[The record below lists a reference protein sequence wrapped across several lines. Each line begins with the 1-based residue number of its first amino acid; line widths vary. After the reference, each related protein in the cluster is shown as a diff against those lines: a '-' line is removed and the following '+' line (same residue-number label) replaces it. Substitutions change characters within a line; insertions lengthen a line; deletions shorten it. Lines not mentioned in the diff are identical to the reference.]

1 MTFERNL
8 KEGELMPGKNSR
20 QGEEQ
25 AEAQRYKERVSEEQT
40 GRRADVDERRV
51 WEGGSTQS

>member
-51 WEGGSTQS
+51 WEGGSA